1 MKKLRNLKIVNCQL
15 SIVNLQRQGFT
26 LLETLLSLVLL
37 IIILGAVYGSFFS
50 TVRAIDRFEDVSLKY
65 HEARTAID
73 YMRRELEGAFFKNI
87 KPSEKEGNITALI
100 IEDRDILGK
109 TASKLRF
116 MTFSSKSGIKTI
128 EYHVHEENGNLI
140 LKKTESGRLASS
152 GGYIYEVMEGIESF
166 TAETLYNN
174 KWVKTWDTAQTGI
187 IPGVLRVSIEF
198 KDKDGR
204 IKLTEYAKPMVGKHL

>member
-1 MKKLRNLKIVNCQL
+1 MKNSKLRNLKIVNCQL

-50 TVRAIDRFEDVSLKY
+50 AIRAIDRFEDVSLKY
-65 HEARTAID
+65 HEARIALD

-87 KPSEKEGNITALI
+87 KPSEKEGNITAFI

-116 MTFSSKSGIKTI
+116 MTFKGGIKTI
-128 EYHVHEENGNLI
+128 VYHVHEENGNLI
-140 LKKTESGRLASS
+140 LKKTESG
-152 GGYIYEVMEGIESF
+152 GYIYEVMEGIESF
-166 TAETLYNN
+166 TVETLYNN
-174 KWVKTWDTAQTGI
+174 KWVRTWDTAQTGI

-198 KDKDGR
+198 QDKGGR

>member
-1 MKKLRNLKIVNCQL
+1 MKNTKLRRPVTCSK
-15 SIVNLQRQGFT
+15 GFT
-26 LLETLLSLVLL
+26 LIETLISITLLV
-37 IIILGAVYGSFFS
+37 IILGTVYGSFFS

-65 HEARTAID
+65 HEARIAID

-87 KPSEKEGNITALI
+87 KPSEKEGNITAFI

-109 TASKLRF
+109 TASRLRF
-116 MTFSSKSGIKTI
+116 MTFSSKSGIKII
-128 EYHVHEENGNLI
+128 EYHAHEENGNLI
-140 LKKTESGRLASS
+140 LKKTES

-166 TAETLYNN
+166 TVETLYNN

-198 KDKDGR
+198 KDKGGR